1 MIDSQLDTATTPAKA
16 ERSSIVRFVL
26 WASVGVALIVG
37 VVLFFRYTRLLTPL
51 L

>member
-1 MIDSQLDTATTPAKA
+1 MADSQFDTAGSAKP
-16 ERSSIVRFVL
+16 ERASIVRFAL
-26 WASVGVALIVG
+26 WAAVAVALIVG

>member
-1 MIDSQLDTATTPAKA
+1 MADTQIDSAGSAKTERTT
-16 ERSSIVRFVL
+16 IVRFVL
-26 WASVGVALIVG
+26 WAAVGIALVVG